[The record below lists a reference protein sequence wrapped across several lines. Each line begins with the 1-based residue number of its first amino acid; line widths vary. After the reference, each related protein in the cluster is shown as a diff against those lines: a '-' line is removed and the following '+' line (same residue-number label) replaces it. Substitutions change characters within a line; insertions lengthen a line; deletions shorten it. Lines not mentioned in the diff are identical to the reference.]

1 MMMKQLAWFFGVAI
15 LFLLIK
21 PAMADSM
28 RCGSHIIDAGG
39 LHAPTMDEVLE
50 KCGEPDERLGATW
63 VYKDQDRLTRR
74 LHFNANGE
82 LNRIETE

>member
-1 MMMKQLAWFFGVAI
+1 MMRQLMWVTGIVI
-15 LFLLIK
+15 LFFLIE
-21 PAMADSM
+21 PAIADDSM
-28 RCGSHIIDAGG
+28 RCGSHVIDADA
-39 LHAPTMDEVLE
+39 LEAPTMDDVLE

-63 VYKDQDRLTRR
+63 VYKGQGKLTRR